1 LRKNR
6 FEAGSATEV
15 DAEQGN
21 VGKWD
26 GESDGGGFLLAS
38 EVGFRS
44 LFIQKRQGDALLAD
58 KIESGGAADLLEGYP
73 KKLLL
78 TICGGF
84 GKEGEKLA
92 LFGATCS
99 DFGKGGHGVA
109 PNLFGRIGQERE
121 EPLSDGF
128 FERGLR
134 CLSKSRADST
144 DKSNGAELF
153 VRRGRVEAGDFLFPK
168 AEPREGAELSIQIF
182 RGMSDLLGHKGAS
195 VWKKENS
202 SPA

>member
-1 LRKNR
+1 MRKNG
-6 FEAGSATEV
+6 FEASSATEV
-15 DAEQGN
+15 DAELGN
-21 VGKWD
+21 VGKWN

-44 LFIQKRQGDALLAD
+44 LFIEKRQRDALLAD
-58 KIESGGAADLLEGYP
+58 KIKSGGAADFLEGFP

-84 GKEGEKLA
+84 GEEGEQLA
-92 LFGATCS
+92 FFGATRS

-121 EPLSDGF
+121 KPLSDGF
-128 FERGLR
+128 FERRLR
-134 CLSKSRADST
+134 CLGKSSADST
-144 DKSNGAELF
+144 DKSDGAELF
-153 VRRGRVEAGDFLFPK
+153 IRRGQVEAGDFLFPK
-168 AEPREGAELSIQIF
+168 AEPWEGAEFSIQIF
-182 RGMSDLLGHKGAS
+182 RGVSGLLGHKGAS
-195 VWKKENS
+195 VWGRGHS

>member
-1 LRKNR
+1 
-6 FEAGSATEV
+6 V
-15 DAEQGN
+15 DAELGN
-21 VGKWD
+21 VGKWN

-58 KIESGGAADLLEGYP
+58 KIKSGGAADFLEGSP
-73 KKLLL
+73 QKLLL

-84 GKEGEKLA
+84 GKEGEQLA
-92 LFGATCS
+92 FFGATCS

-109 PNLFGRIGQERE
+109 PNLLGRIGQERE

-134 CLSKSRADST
+134 CLSKSSADST
-144 DKSNGAELF
+144 DKSDGAELF
-153 VRRGRVEAGDFLFPK
+153 VRRCRVEAGDFLFPK
-168 AEPREGAELSIQIF
+168 AQPWEGAEFSIQIF

-195 VWKKENS
+195 VWKRENS